1 MITITSSPK
10 RLASVSAL
18 GLLLAGSASDALAW
32 TSSSLSLLK
41 GWDYALGDKERTIA
55 TFEMANGWEYGDNF
69 FFFDYTNL
77 SGDRDGQTLPNIYG
91 EYAPRLSI
99 GKITGKN
106 LSVGP
111 IEDVLLAG
119 QLEMGENINRRLYGL
134 GFDLDVP
141 GMDYFQ
147 FNTYVRDDTDLPGNT
162 WQVTLVW
169 GSHFDLANT
178 KWLFKG
184 HFDYA
189 GSEGGVGHNI
199 NSAPQLLLD
208 VGDFWGASDR
218 LYAGVEYQY
227 WKNKYGVEG
236 ADEHNPQAMVTWKF

>member
-1 MITITSSPK
+1 MIQASAPP
-10 RLASVSAL
+10 RLVSACTA
-18 GLLLAGSASDALAW
+18 GLLLVGVTGTAHAW
-32 TSSSLSLLK
+32 TQASLSLLK
-41 GWDYALGDKERTIA
+41 GWDYALGDQQRSIA
-55 TFEMANGWEYGDNF
+55 TYEVANGWEYGDNY

-77 SGDRDGQTLPNIYG
+77 EGDRDGKTLPNIYG
-91 EYAPRLSI
+91 EYAPRLSL
-99 GKITGKN
+99 GKITGSD
-106 LSVGP
+106 LGAGP
-111 IEDVLLAG
+111 VSDVLIAG

-147 FNTYVRDDTDLPGNT
+147 LNTYVRDDTDLPGNT

-169 GSHFDLANT
+169 GSHFDLAST

-189 GSEGGVGHNI
+189 GSEGHVGHNI

-227 WKNKYGVEG
+227 WKNKYGIEG